1 MKTKQ
6 PGEQV
11 VGQKKKTNWST
22 WLLIGIMVLGAL
34 IMAYPSVSDWW
45 NSYHSTRAIAVYSQK
60 VESMS
65 REEIDAL
72 LEAAREYNRSLLT
85 KENPYAM
92 TEEDLAWYNSLL
104 DPGGTGLIG
113 YVQIPTVKINC
124 PIYHG
129 TEENVLQTAIGH
141 LDWTSLPVGGVGT
154 HAVISGHR
162 GLPRAKLFTDIDRL
176 KEGDH
181 FTITV
186 LTQTI
191 TYEIDQIRIV
201 LPEDLAELGI
211 VPDKDYFTLVTCTPY
226 GINTHRLL
234 VRGHRVENDAM
245 PIQVDPD
252 AKILPRYVTIPA
264 VGIPLLFLF
273 LAGMLMTTG
282 KKRPHVTE
290 ADLENI
296 DKIQT
301 P

>member
-1 MKTKQ
+1 MERPMKTTQ
-6 PGEQV
+6 PGEQAV
-11 VGQKKKTNWST
+11 KQKKTSNWST
-22 WLLIGIMVLGAL
+22 WLLIGLMVLGIL
-34 IMAYPSVSDWW
+34 IMAYPTVSDWW

-60 VESMS
+60 VDSMS

-92 TEEDLAWYNSLL
+92 DEDELALYNSLL
-104 DPGGTGLIG
+104 DPGGTGLMG
-113 YVQIPTVKINC
+113 YIQIPSVKINC

-129 TEENVLQTAIGH
+129 TEESILQTAVGH
-141 LDWTSLPVGGVGT
+141 LDWTSLPVGGEGT

-201 LPEDLAELGI
+201 QPEDLAELGI
-211 VPDKDYFTLVTCTPY
+211 VPGKDYFTLVTCTPY

-234 VRGHRVENDAM
+234 VRGERTEYVPPEDSAES
-245 PIQVDPD
+245 PEQT
-252 AKILPRYVTIPA
+252 ILYRFYC
-264 VGIPLLFLF
+264 
-273 LAGMLMTTG
+273 TT
-282 KKRPHVTE
+282 
-290 ADLENI
+290 
-296 DKIQT
+296 
-301 P
+301 